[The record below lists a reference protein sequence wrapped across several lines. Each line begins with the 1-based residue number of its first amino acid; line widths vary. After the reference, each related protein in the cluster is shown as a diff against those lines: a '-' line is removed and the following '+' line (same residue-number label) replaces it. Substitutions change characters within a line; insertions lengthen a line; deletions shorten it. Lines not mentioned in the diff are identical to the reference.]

1 MVHDKDLT
9 KSMLDLTEISL
20 DLEKSQ
26 KNKSGMGQLRSFLQT
41 EEPLV
46 NSISLSLDL
55 LHPLSTDPLLG
66 SNQFWFEWIQVKQVY

>member
-26 KNKSGMGQLRSFLQT
+26 TNKSGMGQLRSFLQT

-46 NSISLSLDL
+46 NSISLSLDR
-55 LHPLSTDPLLG
+55 LHPLSTNPLLG
-66 SNQFWFEWIQVKQVY
+66 SNQLWFEWIQFKQVY